1 MGIGIIFNVVLVVMK
16 NYKELGI
23 YIEMFFD
30 GVIELVEKG
39 VIINQYKVKYCNYIV
54 MGFLMGI

>member
-39 VIINQYKVKYCNYIV
+39 VIIN
-54 MGFLMGI
+54 